1 MEINDKEYWN
11 KFYNKNSLP
20 FEKSNF
26 AEFILNN
33 YIESG
38 KSLIEM
44 GCGNG
49 RDSIYFSKN
58 GVKVIGVDQAE
69 NEINFLNSE
78 FKNDNIEFLC
88 GDFTKLNLKKSFDY
102 VYSRFTIHSITE
114 DGEDRLLNWVFS
126 NLHNGGNIFIEARSI
141 RDDLYN
147 KGTKISKTENF
158 TDHYRR
164 YANKDILI
172 NKLKKIGFQIIY
184 EIESKGLA
192 VYKDEDPYIV
202 RIVGE
207 KYKK

>member
-1 MEINDKEYWN
+1 MQINDKEYWN

-20 FEKSNF
+20 FEKSDF

-33 YIESG
+33 YIEKG

-49 RDSIYFSKN
+49 RDSIYFAKN
-58 GVKVIGVDQAE
+58 GVKVVGIDQTE
-69 NEINFLNSE
+69 NEINFLNSK

-88 GDFTKLNLKKSFDY
+88 EDFTNLNFKKSFDY

-114 DGEDRLLNWVFS
+114 DGEDRLLNWAFS
-126 NLHNGGNIFIEARSI
+126 NLHNDGNIFIEARSI

-147 KGTKISKTENF
+147 EGTKISKTENF

-164 YANKDILI
+164 YVDKDILI

-192 VYKDEDPYIV
+192 VYKDEDPYVV
-202 RIVGE
+202 RIIA
-207 KYKK
+207 KKK

>member
-20 FEKSNF
+20 FEKSDF
-26 AEFILNN
+26 AYFILNN
-33 YIESG
+33 YIEKG

-88 GDFTKLNLKKSFDY
+88 GDFTKLNLKKNFDY
-102 VYSRFTIHSITE
+102 VYSRFTIHSIPE
-114 DGEDRLLNWVFS
+114 DGEDRLLNWSFC
-126 NLHNGGNIFIEARSI
+126 NLHTGGGIFIEARSI
-141 RDDLYN
+141 RDDLYSE
-147 KGTKISKTENF
+147 GTKISKTENF

-164 YANKDILI
+164 YVNKDILI
-172 NKLKKIGFQIIY
+172 KKLKKIGFYIIY

-202 RIVGE
+202 RIVGK

>member
-20 FEKSNF
+20 FEKSDF
-26 AEFILNN
+26 AYFILNN
-33 YIESG
+33 YIEKG

-88 GDFTKLNLKKSFDY
+88 GDFTKLNLKNSFDY
-102 VYSRFTIHSITE
+102 VYSRFTIHSIPE
-114 DGEDRLLNWVFS
+114 DGEDRLLNWSFC
-126 NLHNGGNIFIEARSI
+126 NLHTGGGIFIEARSI
-141 RDDLYN
+141 RDDLYSE
-147 KGTKISKTENF
+147 GTKISKTENF

-164 YANKDILI
+164 YVNKDILI
-172 NKLKKIGFQIIY
+172 KKLKKIGFYIIY

-202 RIVGE
+202 RIVG
-207 KYKK
+207 KK